1 MIRPDGLIEV
11 KIKGWS
17 NTHVL
22 FDYRHVGDKTW
33 VRNFSRPIL
42 NFMLDFGLF
51 GDATNA
57 A

>member
-1 MIRPDGLIEV
+1 MMRPDGLIEV

-17 NTHVL
+17 DTHVL